1 MDKNSGR
8 IYLDLRTVTGARL
21 FYKPERYFEVKE
33 ELTRFLEDEKHLNTK
48 AFAKKVMFSH
58 EIKANNQVEGYGDD
72 IDIIRQVIKKAEK
85 IKDEEK
91 RKRILNLY
99 HGYHYILKNKDINIE
114 SLKKLYSILS
124 KDLIE
129 TDLLPKMGEY
139 YREAPVYI
147 LKRGRLDETA
157 YQGVPYQDIERYINM
172 YFEFLNQEID
182 GDITDEY
189 IKTQILHYY
198 FVYIHP
204 YFDVNGRTSRTLAMW
219 QLLNQK
225 AYPYIIFNRGISFK
239 DREYDKVIE
248 DVRKFNDLTF
258 FINYML
264 NTVKLE
270 LEKEYTMQILASNA
284 NSKLDATDYQ
294 TLLYYLTMNGEKT
307 VLDFVTLY
315 NRFND
320 KKNPREIYETMII
333 PLLDKGLL
341 EIVRTT
347 QKSISNNLP
356 NVMLQLKKKED
367 ISTDKVKRLILR

>member
-1 MDKNSGR
+1 MDKKSGR
-8 IYLDLRTVTGARL
+8 IYLDLKTVEEARL
-21 FYKPERYFEVKE
+21 FIKPERYFEIKKE
-33 ELTRFLEDEKHLNTK
+33 LIDFLEGEKHLNTK
-48 AFAKKVMFSH
+48 SFAKKVMFSH

-72 IDIIRQVIKKAEK
+72 IDIIRQVIKKVEK
-85 IKDEEK
+85 IKDQEK

-99 HGYHYILKNKDINIE
+99 HGYNYILKNKDIDIE
-114 SLKKLYSILS
+114 TLRKLYNILS

-129 TDLLPKMGEY
+129 LDLLPKMGEY
-139 YREAPVYI
+139 YRQAPVYI

-157 YQGVPYQDIERYINM
+157 YQGVPYQDIDKYIDM
-172 YFEFLNQEID
+172 YFEFLNQEIE

-204 YFDVNGRTSRTLAMW
+204 YFDVNGRTSRTLSMW
-219 QLLNQK
+219 QLLNKK

-258 FINYML
+258 FVNYML

-270 LEKEYTMQILASNA
+270 LEKEYVMQVLASTS
-284 NSKLDATDYQ
+284 NSKLEAVDYQ
-294 TLLYYLTMNGEKT
+294 TLLYYLTMKGEKT

-320 KKNPREIYETMII
+320 KKNPKEIYETMIVS
-333 PLLDKGLL
+333 LLDKGIID
-341 EIVRTT
+341 IVRST
-347 QKSISNNLP
+347 KKNISSDLP
-356 NVMLQLKKKED
+356 NVALKLRKTDD
-367 ISTDKVKRLILR
+367 ISTDKVKRLVLR